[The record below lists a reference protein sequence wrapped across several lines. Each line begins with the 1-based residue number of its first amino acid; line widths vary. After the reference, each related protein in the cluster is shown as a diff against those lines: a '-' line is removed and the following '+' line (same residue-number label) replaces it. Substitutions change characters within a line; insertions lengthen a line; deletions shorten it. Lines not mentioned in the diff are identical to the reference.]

1 MMEKTYNPQEIET
14 KCYQTWETENYFAPS
29 YKEHS
34 PTYCIMLPPPNVTG
48 SLHMGH
54 GFQDTLMDALIRY
67 HRMLGY
73 NTLWQA
79 GTDHAGI
86 ATQMVVERQLLAEGK
101 TRHELGREAFINR
114 VWDWKHTS
122 GDRIVKQLRRIG
134 ASIDWSRECFTM
146 DADITRTVQEVFIQ
160 LYDEGLIYRGKR
172 LVNWDP
178 ELLTAISDLEVI
190 TQEENGFLWYIRYPI
205 TDSSDFI
212 TVATTRPETLFGDV
226 ALAVHPDDERFHKFI
241 GKTAILPLA
250 SRPISIIADP
260 FVISEF
266 GTGCVKITPAHDFND
281 AEVGKQHNL
290 TPINI
295 FTPNI
300 QLNEHVPKNY
310 QGLTREKAR
319 QKVIEDLT
327 AAGLLAKSEPY
338 QVSIPRGDR
347 SNAIIEPYLT
357 DQWFVRVDD
366 PSNSLARNAIE
377 AVKAG
382 KIRFV
387 PENWSKTYFQW
398 MDQIQDWC
406 ISRQLWWG
414 HRIPAWYDENG
425 KEYVGHNEQEIR
437 KKFNLSEDVVL
448 KQDNDVLD
456 TWFSAALW
464 PFSTLGWSVNATEN
478 TLEFKTFY
486 PTQVLVTGFDI
497 IFFWVARM
505 IMMGLKFTGKIP
517 FEEVYV
523 TGLVRDS
530 EGHKMSKSKGN
541 VLDPIDLIDGITL
554 ENLIQKRTAGLLQP
568 AMAKKIAETTRKEF
582 PLGIPAF
589 GTDALRFTYCAL
601 ASTGRDI
608 RFDLKRVEGYRNFC
622 NKLWNAARYVLIT
635 TESREI
641 NFEASELSIVDKWIK
656 SIFQQTIQTVT
667 DQFKNYRFDLL
678 AHSIYEFVWNE
689 FCDWYL
695 ELSKV
700 ILNDP
705 NTPEAIKNGTRATLL
720 SVLEGIL
727 RLSHP
732 LMPFITEEIWQRVSK
747 ALGKTGKTIM
757 LERYPTA
764 QEDID
769 ETPIV
774 IMNQIKNVIII
785 IRNIRSESNILPNKS
800 LNVVFR
806 GNLKEWAWLQTNEFL
821 IKLIKSLAKLNQIEW
836 CNPQASVPPSTS
848 GLLDNLEIHVLRE
861 IFDKKAEL
869 ERLNKEMTKISKEL
883 LISEAKLNN
892 SDYVN
897 KAPAEV
903 VEKER
908 FKLEW
913 LKTAMKKL
921 NQQIKEIEEVFE
933 K

>member
-1 MMEKTYNPQEIET
+1 MEKTYNPQEIET

-101 TRHELGREAFINR
+101 TRHELGREAFINQ

-250 SRPISIIADP
+250 NRPIPIIADP
-260 FVISEF
+260 FVISAF

-300 QLNEHVPKNY
+300 QLNEHVPQNY

-414 HRIPAWYDENG
+414 HRIPAWYDEEGNT
-425 KEYVGHNEQEIR
+425 YVGINEQDIR
-437 KKFNLSEDVVL
+437 KKLNLSDEIAL

-464 PFSTLGWSVNATEN
+464 PFSTLGWPEN
-478 TLEFKTFY
+478 TLEFKAFY

-635 TESREI
+635 TESQEI

-747 ALGKTGKTIM
+747 VLGKTGKTIM
-757 LERYPTA
+757 LEPYPKKA
-764 QEDID
+764 ELEEINNRDLIILEMD
-769 ETPIV
+769 KV
-774 IMNQIKNVIII
+774 KNIII
-785 IRNIRSESNILPNKS
+785 TIRNIRSESNILPNKL

-806 GNLKEWAWLQTNEFL
+806 GNLTEWAWLEANEF
-821 IKLIKSLAKLNQIEW
+821 LIKSLAKLNQIEW
-836 CNPQASVPPSTS
+836 CDLQASVPPSTS

-861 IFDKKAEL
+861 NFDKKTEL
-869 ERLNKEMTKISKEL
+869 ERLNKERAKILKEL
-883 LISEAKLNN
+883 SISEAKLSNA
-892 SDYVN
+892 DYRN
-897 KAPAEV
+897 KAPKEV
-903 VEKER
+903 VSKEE
-908 FKLEW
+908 FKVDA